1 MQQNMATKQELAGLV
16 QIMTT
21 GFASLNERVDRLDAS
36 FADLAQHVN
45 DINVDLTVNEK
56 KTEDNARKTRQIQ
69 HFRLL

>member
-1 MQQNMATKQELAGLV
+1 MSEERFDRLENQLTQVIQAVSVMQQNMTTKQELAGLV

-45 DINVDLTVNEK
+45 DIN
-56 KTEDNARKTRQIQ
+56 I
-69 HFRLL
+69 